1 MTRHAYTFMLVL
13 FAIVMLAACVPAVIP
28 NTPTPTQS
36 RIPYPSSIPIPTSLP
51 YPAPPT
57 PVSTTTLKPT
67 RTPEPTTTPAS
78 TPDFYMTATA
88 IVKAVVAAG
97 QPKVYASYLS
107 PDERWRAEVILY
119 DCAQVFGV
127 DANAYEQLK
136 IIRVSDGM
144 ERVVADQLQFCGGLG
159 AYGLGGLF
167 WSPNSHY
174 FYFTDARQ
182 GVPDGAGCSWER
194 PLFAV
199 EVASGNVEQ
208 LAPGSPWSLSPNEI
222 TIAAQRGR
230 ELMLWSLDDGEIAS
244 TPLAIPDAAAGIIV
258 WSPDRQSLV
267 YLQTASNCQPFGK
280 SYIVRLDLGELKHTL
295 LLESETPGFSGVIW
309 DAPNRLRLFDEQG
322 KEWRYNLATKELKPV
337 P

>member
-1 MTRHAYTFMLVL
+1 
-13 FAIVMLAACVPAVIP
+13 
-28 NTPTPTQS
+28 
-36 RIPYPSSIPIPTSLP
+36 
-51 YPAPPT
+51 
-57 PVSTTTLKPT
+57 
-67 RTPEPTTTPAS
+67 
-78 TPDFYMTATA
+78 
-88 IVKAVVAAG
+88 
-97 QPKVYASYLS
+97 
-107 PDERWRAEVILY
+107 
-119 DCAQVFGV
+119 
-127 DANAYEQLK
+127 
-136 IIRVSDGM
+136 M

-182 GVPDGAGCSWER
+182 GVPDGGGCYWER

-208 LAPGSPWSLSPNEI
+208 LAPGSPWSLSPDGI
-222 TIAAQRGR
+222 TLAAQRGR
-230 ELMLWSLDDGEIAS
+230 ELRLWSLDDGEIAS

-258 WSPDRQSLV
+258 WSPDGHSLV

-280 SYIVRLDLGELKHTL
+280 SYVVRLDLPDLRHTL
-295 LLESETPGFSGVIW
+295 LIESETPGFSGAIW

-322 KEWRYNLATKELKPV
+322 EEWRYNLVTKELKPA

>member
-1 MTRHAYTFMLVL
+1 MKTNPHRLAGVLVL
-13 FAIVMLAACVPAVIP
+13 GFALASCSRPAQP
-28 NTPTPTQS
+28 ASTATLDPTNTPGPVATSTPAST
-36 RIPYPSSIPIPTSLP
+36 
-51 YPAPPT
+51 AT
-57 PVSTTTLKPT
+57 PKLT
-67 RTPEPTTTPAS
+67 RTPEPTDTPTS
-78 TPDFYMTATA
+78 TPDFYVTATA
-88 IVKAVVAAG
+88 IVKAVVATG
-97 QPKVYASYLS
+97 QPKVYTSYLS
-107 PDERWRAEVILY
+107 PDERWRAEVIFY
-119 DCAQVFGV
+119 DCAQVSGV

-167 WSPNSHY
+167 WSPNSRY
-174 FYFTDARQ
+174 FYFTDARE
-182 GVPDGAGCSWER
+182 GVPDGAACYWER

-208 LAPGSPWSLSPNEI
+208 LAPGSPWSLSPDGI

-230 ELMLWSLDDGEIAS
+230 ELRLWSLDDGETAG

-258 WSPDRQSLV
+258 WSPDGQSLV

-280 SYIVRLDLGELKHTL
+280 SYIVRLDLPELKHTL
-295 LLESETPGFSGVIW
+295 LVESETSGFSSVIW

-322 KEWRYNLATKELKPV
+322 KEWRYNFVTQEVKPV